1 MCGGSPWPSTPV
13 HDRYIRVF
21 FGVLNKKMNLPNYLH
36 LPELVLSPL
45 QNAPHCLS
53 VSTRDINKITH
64 LRETVLPS
72 FSLPSWNASSTVF
85 MDADDERIGGCGWIK
100 ARGAGSMGSAALN
113 AVSIIHMLSGDYGRL
128 CGTSRVHRHR
138 NTLPRLYCL
147 LLPLY
152 THQVQP
158 QIFHL
163 ITAFVSIS
171 VAAFFAYS
179 DTLSLTQYGL

>member
-1 MCGGSPWPSTPV
+1 MW
-13 HDRYIRVF
+13 
-21 FGVLNKKMNLPNYLH
+21 LNKG
-36 LPELVLSPL
+36 S
-45 QNAPHCLS
+45 
-53 VSTRDINKITH
+53 RG
-64 LRETVLPS
+64 
-72 FSLPSWNASSTVF
+72 VF
-85 MDADDERIGGCGWIK
+85 DGF
-100 ARGAGSMGSAALN
+100 
-113 AVSIIHMLSGDYGRL
+113 
-128 CGTSRVHRHR
+128 CGTQAKRGLDHPHAFGGLWAPMRYLVHRHR

-179 DTLSLTQYGL
+179 DTLSLTQYGR